1 MSLETEHRISLIRNL
16 AKELLAHQ
24 RVITTHLRAKEA
36 SRFADKLI
44 TIAKQ
49 NSLHARRRL
58 VSELGSGTETVAKR
72 LVEVIAPKF
81 SDKKGGYTRILHY
94 RFRKGDGA
102 QLALLEL
109 TVPIDTTEKKPK
121 KEKKKKAAK
130 LSEVKEPRE
139 VHEKKAPQEEVKKQ
153 EPLQEKKKAK
163 GEAEPAKE
171 TPKKGGFL
179 SNLRKFLTGKDE

>member
-1 MSLETEHRISLIRNL
+1 M
-16 AKELLAHQ
+16 
-24 RVITTHLRAKEA
+24 
-36 SRFADKLI
+36 
-44 TIAKQ
+44 
-49 NSLHARRRL
+49 
-58 VSELGSGTETVAKR
+58 VAKR

-94 RFRKGDGA
+94 QFRKGDGA

-109 TVPIDTTEKKPK
+109 TVPIDTTEKKPT

-130 LSEVKEPRE
+130 PLEVEEPRE
-139 VHEKKAPQEEVKKQ
+139 VYEKKAPQEYLFSILKFTAQFLSDVVRKGLFEAAKRLRDNFKTLNRHPQEEVKKQ
-153 EPLQEKKKAK
+153 EPLQEKKKAE